1 MFKDLKR
8 LLQIFIVTSV
18 STFLFPTILRLLGF
32 ESFDIENIATL
43 LIFAGIVSSIISG
56 VIGVIIIYKSRN
68 AERLLRQAS
77 TRDMIWNEESLKIQ
91 TRSVFYKVLTA
102 WNNDD
107 ATLIKEYVT
116 DDYFQFFETRLT
128 TKKEARVTDILN
140 SIDILETRIICCQ
153 DFVNNEED
161 KFVGY
166 ISWKFSN
173 NNNQEQDSEGAVEIH
188 WGNKRNNDPPHFS
201 EIYHFVRVANNWLL
215 SKSDDKLGFWN
226 LLTEKSIYEE

>member
-18 STFLFPTILRLLGF
+18 SMFLFPTILRLLGF
-32 ESFDIENIATL
+32 ESFDIENIAAL

-56 VIGVIIIYKSRN
+56 FIGVIIIYKSRN

-107 ATLIKEYVT
+107 ATL
-116 DDYFQFFETRLT
+116 
-128 TKKEARVTDILN
+128 
-140 SIDILETRIICCQ
+140 
-153 DFVNNEED
+153 
-161 KFVGY
+161 
-166 ISWKFSN
+166 
-173 NNNQEQDSEGAVEIH
+173 
-188 WGNKRNNDPPHFS
+188 
-201 EIYHFVRVANNWLL
+201 
-215 SKSDDKLGFWN
+215 
-226 LLTEKSIYEE
+226 